1 MNKISYFWKIKTKE
15 TVGHAYAYTRMQ
27 THAQALRIACF
38 MHVYTYTDMCT
49 HVKVPET
56 KKDKFLCIKDGFWN
70 ESHIVWESFQTF
82 ILSQYKGIHSS
93 FSKHKKS

>member
-15 TVGHAYAYTRMQ
+15 TLGHAYAYTRMQ

-70 ESHIVWESFQTF
+70 ESHIV
-82 ILSQYKGIHSS
+82 
-93 FSKHKKS
+93 